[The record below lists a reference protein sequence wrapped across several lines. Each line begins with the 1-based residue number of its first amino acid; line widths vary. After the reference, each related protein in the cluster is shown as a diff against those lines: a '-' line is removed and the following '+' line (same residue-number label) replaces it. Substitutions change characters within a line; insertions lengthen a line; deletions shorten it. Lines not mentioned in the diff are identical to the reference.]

1 MGRNKEMQM
10 QIEKETKIGGSKRR
24 VLLLGLLIAMLFA
37 SLDQTIVG
45 TAMPRVVAELQG
57 LDIFVWVTTA
67 YMLSSTTVVPIAGK
81 LADIFGRRIMYVLG
95 IFIFMLGSALAGQ
108 AQSMTELI
116 LSRGLQGIGGGVM
129 MPMAMT
135 IVGDMFPPGQRGKWQ
150 GVMGAV
156 FGLSSIIGPTIGG
169 WIVDH
174 ASWRWVFYINLPVGI
189 LAAFFIFVGLSGE
202 NYRKDQVS
210 IDYAGALTLIIGSG
224 ALLLGL
230 SLGGKD
236 YPWGSWQIIAFFATA
251 LVFMTGFVLIEMKV
265 KDPILNLNLFR
276 NRVFT
281 AVNMVGFLMGFGMF
295 GAIMFLPL
303 FLQGVVGVS
312 ATKSGN
318 TMIPMMAA
326 MMITS
331 IIGGKLITKVRF
343 RTQLAAGMSIMA
355 IGFYLL
361 STLTASSTV
370 LTAMSYIVIL
380 GIGMGLVMPTLTI
393 AVQSV
398 FPPAQRGV
406 VTSATVFFR
415 SIGSTIGMTIL
426 GVVMNHR
433 SIATLQND
441 FIPVVQKIP
450 GMQSGPFAG
459 MLQKAQSDPQSL
471 FNMLLSPETLKRIP
485 GQLQQMLLPPLK
497 TALADSL
504 HLVFLVAMGIV
515 LAGILASFMV
525 GDARIEGDRVRGV
538 REERTPVLD

>member
-1 MGRNKEMQM
+1 MQTN
-10 QIEKETKIGGSKRR
+10 QIETENNPRRKI
-24 VLLLGLLIAMLFA
+24 LLVGLLIALLFA

-45 TAMPRVVAELQG
+45 TAMPRVVADLQG

-81 LADIFGRRIMYVLG
+81 LADIFGRRIMYILG

-116 LSRGLQGIGGGVM
+116 LSRGLQGLGGGIM

-135 IVGDMFPPGQRGKWQ
+135 IVGDMFPPSQRGKWQ

-189 LAAFFIFVGLSGE
+189 LAAVFIFFGLSGE
-202 NYRKDQVS
+202 NYRKDKVS

-224 ALLLGL
+224 SLLLGL

-236 YPWGSWQIIAFFATA
+236 YPWGSWQIISLFAA
-251 LVFMTGFVLIEMKV
+251 AVIFIASFVFLEKRAE
-265 KDPILNLNLFR
+265 DPILNFNLFR

-281 AVNMVGFLMGFGMF
+281 GVNIVGFFMGFGMF

-303 FLQGVVGVS
+303 FLQGVIGVS
-312 ATKSGN
+312 ATRSGN
-318 TMIPMMAA
+318 SMIPMMAA
-326 MMITS
+326 MMMTS
-331 IIGGKLITKVRF
+331 IIAGKLITKIRF
-343 RTQLAAGMSIMA
+343 RTQLAAGMSIMS

-361 STLTASSTV
+361 STLTADSTT
-370 LTAMSYIVIL
+370 LTAMSYIVVL

-406 VTSATVFFR
+406 VTSATIFFR

-433 SIATLQND
+433 SIGTLQND

-450 GMQSGPFAG
+450 GMQSGPFAS
-459 MLQKAQSDPQSL
+459 MFQKAQSDPQSL
-471 FNMLLSPETLKRIP
+471 FNMLLSPETLKKIP
-485 GQLQQMLLPPLK
+485 EQLQQILLPPLK

-515 LAGILASFMV
+515 LVGIVASLTV
-525 GDARIEGDRVRGV
+525 GDARIEGNKVLGTKK
-538 REERTPVLD
+538 EGTPLLEGDAR

>member
-1 MGRNKEMQM
+1 MQTN
-10 QIEKETKIGGSKRR
+10 QIETENNPRRKI
-24 VLLLGLLIAMLFA
+24 LLVGLLIALLFA

-45 TAMPRVVAELQG
+45 TAMPRVVADLQG

-81 LADIFGRRIMYVLG
+81 LADIFGRRIMYILG

-116 LSRGLQGIGGGVM
+116 LSRGLQGLGGGIM

-135 IVGDMFPPGQRGKWQ
+135 IVGDMFPPSQRGKWQ

-189 LAAFFIFVGLSGE
+189 LAAVFIFFGLSGE
-202 NYRKDQVS
+202 NYRKDKVS

-236 YPWGSWQIIAFFATA
+236 YPWGSWQIISLFAA
-251 LVFMTGFVLIEMKV
+251 AVIFIASFVFLEKRAE
-265 KDPILNLNLFR
+265 DPILNFNLFR

-281 AVNMVGFLMGFGMF
+281 GVNIVGFFMGFGMF

-303 FLQGVVGVS
+303 FLQGVIGVS
-312 ATKSGN
+312 ATRSGN
-318 TMIPMMAA
+318 SMIPMMAA
-326 MMITS
+326 MMMTS
-331 IIGGKLITKVRF
+331 IIAGKLITKIRF
-343 RTQLAAGMSIMA
+343 RTQLAAGMSIMS

-361 STLTASSTV
+361 STLTANSTT
-370 LTAMSYIVIL
+370 LTAMSYIVVL

-406 VTSATVFFR
+406 VTSATIFFR

-433 SIATLQND
+433 SIGTLQND

-450 GMQSGPFAG
+450 GMQSGPFAS
-459 MLQKAQSDPQSL
+459 MFQKAQSDPQSL
-471 FNMLLSPETLKRIP
+471 FNMLLSPETLKKIP
-485 GQLQQMLLPPLK
+485 EQLQQILLPPLK

-515 LAGILASFMV
+515 LVGIVASLTV
-525 GDARIEGDRVRGV
+525 GDARIEGNKVLGIKK
-538 REERTPVLD
+538 EGTPLLEGDAR

>member
-1 MGRNKEMQM
+1 MQTN
-10 QIEKETKIGGSKRR
+10 QIETENNPRRKI
-24 VLLLGLLIAMLFA
+24 LLVGLLIALLFA

-45 TAMPRVVAELQG
+45 TAMPRVVADLQG

-81 LADIFGRRIMYVLG
+81 LADIFGRRIMYILG

-116 LSRGLQGIGGGVM
+116 LSRGLQGLGGGIM

-135 IVGDMFPPGQRGKWQ
+135 IVGDMFPPSQRGKWQ

-189 LAAFFIFVGLSGE
+189 LAAVFIFFGLSGE
-202 NYRKDQVS
+202 NYRKDKVS

-236 YPWGSWQIIAFFATA
+236 YLWGSWQIISLFAA
-251 LVFMTGFVLIEMKV
+251 AVIFIASFVFLEKRAE
-265 KDPILNLNLFR
+265 DPILNFNLFR

-281 AVNMVGFLMGFGMF
+281 AVNIVGFFMGFGMF

-303 FLQGVVGVS
+303 FLQGVIGVS
-312 ATKSGN
+312 ATRSGN
-318 TMIPMMAA
+318 SMIPMMAA
-326 MMITS
+326 MMMTS
-331 IIGGKLITKVRF
+331 IIGGKLITKIRF
-343 RTQLAAGMSIMA
+343 RTQLAAGMSIMS

-361 STLTASSTV
+361 STLTANSTT
-370 LTAMSYIVIL
+370 LTAMSYIVVL

-406 VTSATVFFR
+406 VTSATIFFR

-433 SIATLQND
+433 SIGTLQND

-450 GMQSGPFAG
+450 GMQSGPFAS
-459 MLQKAQSDPQSL
+459 MFQKAQSDPQSL
-471 FNMLLSPETLKRIP
+471 FNMLLSPETLKKIP
-485 GQLQQMLLPPLK
+485 EQLQQILLPPLK

-515 LAGILASFMV
+515 LVGIVASLTV
-525 GDARIEGDRVRGV
+525 GDARIEGNKVLGIKK
-538 REERTPVLD
+538 EGTPLLEGDAR